1 VANGKECL
9 LSVFRKRLPVEAD
22 IQSLLPLKQ
31 RALHYAAIL
40 PNIKLFGRGFELTAK
55 YEFSGISL

>member
-1 VANGKECL
+1 
-9 LSVFRKRLPVEAD
+9 VEAD
-22 IQSLLPLKQ
+22 IQSVLPLKQ